1 MLSGCRTVTSMSAFD
16 EEDTRGPRKPQ
27 NWVVVH
33 KMVAVRAKP
42 DVKSRLVGTKKQ
54 GETLIVKAQSQGW
67 VKLGAAE
74 FCLIEGSALGFGTLV
89 ERKDEP
95 VTLKI
100 VNPHDGSPFFDLA
113 VTTKTTILECR
124 RKVGDFVAPNGGQ
137 LRWQSIVPAR
147 GKMGTRII
155 DSKYNTFTD
164 DMTVAACDLD
174 DGDEFGFCYLG
185 NAQEDLKL

>member
-1 MLSGCRTVTSMSAFD
+1 
-16 EEDTRGPRKPQ
+16 
-27 NWVVVH
+27 
-33 KMVAVRAKP
+33 MVAVRAKP
-42 DVKSRLVGTKKQ
+42 DVKSRLVGTRKQ
-54 GETLIVKAQSQGW
+54 GETLVVKAQSQGW

-74 FCLIEGSALGFGTLV
+74 FCLIDGSALGFGTLV

-113 VTTKTTILECR
+113 VRTKTTILECR
-124 RKVGDFVAPNGGQ
+124 R
-137 LRWQSIVPAR
+137 
-147 GKMGTRII
+147 
-155 DSKYNTFTD
+155 SKYNTFTD